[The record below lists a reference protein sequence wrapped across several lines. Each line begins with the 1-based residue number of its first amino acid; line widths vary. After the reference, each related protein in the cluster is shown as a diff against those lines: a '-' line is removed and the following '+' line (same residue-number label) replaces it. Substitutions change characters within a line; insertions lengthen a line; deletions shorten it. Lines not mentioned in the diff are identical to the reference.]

1 MGVTQVVTHSHVSRR
16 KEKAMAR
23 RQLRFGRRRSS
34 NRLLALL
41 AIVFVLTLTIA
52 PPVKHY
58 FTQRAQISA
67 LEAQLSA
74 DNSALQKARQEL
86 LLWQDPEYIKSQAR
100 ERLHFVLPG
109 ERQYIVTEGESAE
122 TQTGTTK
129 IASALVDGQP
139 WYARLIA
146 SISETG
152 N

>member
-1 MGVTQVVTHSHVSRR
+1 
-16 KEKAMAR
+16 MAR
-23 RQLRFGRRRSS
+23 RQLRFSRRRTS
-34 NRLLALL
+34 NRVLALSAILFLLA
-41 AIVFVLTLTIA
+41 LTIA

-67 LEAQLSA
+67 LKSQLAA
-74 DNSALQKARQEL
+74 DNSALQKAREEL
-86 LLWQDPEYIKSQAR
+86 MLWQDPEFVKAQAR

-109 ERQYIVTEGESAE
+109 ERQYIVINDST
-122 TQTGTTK
+122 TDTNNGTTK
-129 IASALVDGQP
+129 IASALTDGQP

>member
-1 MGVTQVVTHSHVSRR
+1 
-16 KEKAMAR
+16 MAR
-23 RQLRFGRRRSS
+23 RQLRFRRRRTS
-34 NRLLALL
+34 NRVLALSAMLFIL
-41 AIVFVLTLTIA
+41 ALALA

-67 LEAQLSA
+67 LKSQLSA
-74 DNSALQKARQEL
+74 DNVALQKARDEL
-86 LLWQDPEYIKSQAR
+86 LLWQDPDYIKTQAR

-109 ERQYIVTEGESAE
+109 ERQYIVTEGETTDS
-122 TQTGTTK
+122 QNGTTK
-129 IASALVDGQP
+129 IASALTDGQP

>member
-1 MGVTQVVTHSHVSRR
+1 
-16 KEKAMAR
+16 MAR
-23 RQLRFGRRRSS
+23 RQLRFGRRRTS
-34 NRLLALL
+34 NRVLALSAIFFIL
-41 AIVFVLTLTIA
+41 ALTFA

-67 LEAQLSA
+67 LKAELSA
-74 DNSALQKARQEL
+74 DNTALEKAREEL

-109 ERQYIVTEGESAE
+109 ERQYIVTDGEKN
-122 TQTGTTK
+122 QQQNGTTK
-129 IASALVDGQP
+129 IASSLADGQP

>member
-1 MGVTQVVTHSHVSRR
+1 
-16 KEKAMAR
+16 MAR
-23 RQLRFGRRRSS
+23 RQLRFRRRRTS
-34 NRLLALL
+34 NRVLALSAIFFIL
-41 AIVFVLTLTIA
+41 ALTIA

-67 LEAQLSA
+67 LKAELSA
-74 DNSALQKARQEL
+74 DNTALEKAREEL

-109 ERQYIVTEGESAE
+109 ERQYIVTDGENN
-122 TQTGTTK
+122 QQQNGTTK
-129 IASALVDGQP
+129 IASSLADGQP

-146 SISETG
+146 SISENG

>member
-1 MGVTQVVTHSHVSRR
+1 
-16 KEKAMAR
+16 MAR
-23 RQLRFGRRRSS
+23 RQLRFGRRRTS
-34 NRLLALL
+34 NRVLALSAIFFIL
-41 AIVFVLTLTIA
+41 ALTIA

-67 LEAQLSA
+67 LKAQLSA
-74 DNSALQKARQEL
+74 DNTALQNAREEL
-86 LLWQDPEYIKSQAR
+86 LLWRDPEYVKSQAR

-109 ERQYIVTEGESAE
+109 ERQYIVTDGENN
-122 TQTGTTK
+122 QQQNGTTK
-129 IASALVDGQP
+129 IASSLADGQP

>member
-1 MGVTQVVTHSHVSRR
+1 
-16 KEKAMAR
+16 MAR
-23 RQLRFGRRRSS
+23 RQLRFGRRRTS
-34 NRLLALL
+34 NRVLAQS
-41 AIVFVLTLTIA
+41 AIFFVLALTIA

-67 LEAQLSA
+67 LKAQLSA
-74 DNSALQKARQEL
+74 DNSALQKAREEL

-109 ERQYIVTEGESAE
+109 ERQYIVTEGDSVGN
-122 TQTGTTK
+122 QPSSTK
-129 IASALVDGQP
+129 IASSLADGQP
-139 WYARLIA
+139 WYSRLIA

>member
-1 MGVTQVVTHSHVSRR
+1 
-16 KEKAMAR
+16 MAR
-23 RQLRFGRRRSS
+23 RQLRFGRRRTS
-34 NRLLALL
+34 NRVLALSAIFFIL
-41 AIVFVLTLTIA
+41 ALTIA

-67 LEAQLSA
+67 LKAQLSA
-74 DNSALQKARQEL
+74 DNTALQKAREEL
-86 LLWQDPEYIKSQAR
+86 TLWQDPEYIKSQAR

-109 ERQYIVTEGESAE
+109 ERQYIVTDGENNP
-122 TQTGTTK
+122 QQNGTTK
-129 IASALVDGQP
+129 IASSLADGQP

>member
-1 MGVTQVVTHSHVSRR
+1 
-16 KEKAMAR
+16 MAR
-23 RQLRFGRRRSS
+23 RQLRFGRRRTS
-34 NRLLALL
+34 NRVLALSAIFFIL
-41 AIVFVLTLTIA
+41 ALTIA

-67 LEAQLSA
+67 LKAQLSA
-74 DNSALQKARQEL
+74 DNTALQKAREEL

-109 ERQYIVTEGESAE
+109 ERQYIVTDG
-122 TQTGTTK
+122 QTSTSQNGSTK
-129 IASALVDGQP
+129 IASSLADGQP